1 MLSINNFRLKIDD
14 AELLEV
20 SNLEIN
26 NREKHLILGN
36 NNTGKSLFLKTI
48 HGLNSNFEGE
58 ILIKEK
64 PPIFYKRKKRTI
76 LIETSPHLLWEEDV
90 WKNIILP
97 LPKVTSRQ
105 KQKIKELCKT
115 ADLFDNL
122 KTKPDKLSYSSQ
134 KFIELIRAVIQL
146 PYLILLDDLDCYFDE
161 INLSKA
167 LEICDFALN
176 AGTSVLATSKTGLEN
191 FKNIYRIQSK
201 VLKKL

>member
-1 MLSINNFRLKIDD
+1 MLSINNFRLKVND
-14 AELLEV
+14 AELLEIN
-20 SNLEIN
+20 NLEIKN
-26 NREKHLILGN
+26 SENHLILGSN
-36 NNTGKSLFLKTI
+36 KTGKSLFLKTI
-48 HGLNSNFEGE
+48 HGLHSNFEGE

-64 PPIFYKRKKRTI
+64 PPLFYKRKKKTI

-105 KQKIKELCKT
+105 KQKIRELCKT
-115 ADLFDNL
+115 ADLFDDL
-122 KTKPDKLSYSSQ
+122 KTKPEHLSFSTQ

-167 LEICDFALN
+167 LEICNFALN
-176 AGTSVLATSKTGLEN
+176 AGTSILATSKTGLEN
-191 FKNIYRIQSK
+191 FENIYRIQNK

>member
-1 MLSINNFRLKIDD
+1 MLSIRNFRLKIDD
-14 AELLEV
+14 AELLEI
-20 SNLEIN
+20 NKLEIKSS
-26 NREKHLILGN
+26 EKHLVLGN

-48 HGLNSNFEGE
+48 HGLNLKFEGE

-64 PPIFYKRKKRTI
+64 PPIFYKRKKKTI

-97 LPKVTSRQ
+97 LSKVTSRQ

-115 ADLFDNL
+115 ADLFNDL
-122 KTKPDKLSYSSQ
+122 KTKPEHLAFSTQ

-167 LEICDFALN
+167 LEICNFAIN
-176 AGTSVLATSKTGLEN
+176 AGTSILATSKTGLEN
-191 FKNIYRIQSK
+191 FENIYRIQNK